1 MTVLDGK
8 PRLGVLIC
16 DDFQQIR
23 EVFRDVIAREPTLE
37 VAGEA
42 ADGAAAI
49 SEARR
54 LRPDVILL
62 DLAMPNVTGL
72 EALPELRRIVP
83 DARIIVVSG
92 FATAVVADQ
101 VRALGADGFV
111 EKGADIDTIVSALI
125 GEVALTD

>member
-1 MTVLDGK
+1 MTVDDGK
-8 PRLGVLIC
+8 PCLGVLIC

-23 EVFRDVIAREPTLE
+23 EVFRDVIARETTLE
-37 VAGEA
+37 VVGEA
-42 ADGAAAI
+42 ADGASAI

-62 DLAMPNVTGL
+62 DLAMPNITGL
-72 EALPELRRIVP
+72 EALPELRRLVP
-83 DARIIVVSG
+83 DARIIVISG
-92 FATAVVADQ
+92 FATAVVAEQ

-125 GEVALTD
+125 GEVVLAD